1 MNVLLV
7 LLALTTPPS
16 QVVDSIAQKVHDR
29 YVLAG
34 EAPRIAERL
43 REKARSGAYDAVTTE
58 AKLAEALTN
67 DLREIG
73 ADLHFA
79 VEFDPAHEQRLID
92 AGAGTRRK
100 LPSRRSKTFL
110 YPRMRR

>member
-1 MNVLLV
+1 MNVLLL
-7 LLALTTPPS
+7 LLALATPAP
-16 QVVDSIAQKVHDR
+16 QVVDSIAQKVNDR
-29 YVLAG
+29 YVLVD

-79 VEFDPAHEQRLID
+79 VEFDPEREQRLIA
-92 AGAGTRRK
+92 AGVGTRRK
-100 LPSRRSKTFL
+100 LPELPPTAEEL
-110 YPRMRR
+110 ERM